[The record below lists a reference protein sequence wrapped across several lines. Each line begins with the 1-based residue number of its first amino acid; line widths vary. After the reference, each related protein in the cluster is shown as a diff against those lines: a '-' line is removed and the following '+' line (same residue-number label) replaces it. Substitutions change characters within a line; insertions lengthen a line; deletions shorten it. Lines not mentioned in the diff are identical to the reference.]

1 MAAAKKPAMGRGLDA
16 LLKNNTATSASDQ
29 GAKDIVGS
37 SVFMLGIQSIIANPD
52 QPRVNFEAEPL
63 EELAA
68 SIKNIGI
75 VQPLTVRRLTPGKYQ
90 IISGERRFRAAQMA
104 GLNEVPVYVRLAD
117 DEQMLEMALV
127 ENIQRRDL
135 DPIEVS
141 LSYQRLMDE
150 CDLTQEGVADR
161 VGKQRSTV
169 ANYLRLSNLSSLIQA
184 GLRDRSISMGHARA
198 LLGLKAHNQQDDMY
212 LKAVKLEWSVR
223 DLEAAVRNMTS
234 AKPAKEPK
242 PASTSDDKAAKK
254 FSKALGLDAKV
265 STKPDGS
272 GQVILKF
279 KSGAELKKA
288 LKKVASSK

>member
-1 MAAAKKPAMGRGLDA
+1 MGRGLDA

-141 LSYQRLMDE
+141 LSYQRLMEE

-234 AKPAKEPK
+234 AKPAKESK
-242 PASTSDDKAAKK
+242 PASTANDQAAKK
-254 FSKALGLDAKV
+254 FSQALGLHAKV

-279 KSGAELKKA
+279 KSDAELKNA
-288 LKKVASSK
+288 LKELGKRS

>member
-1 MAAAKKPAMGRGLDA
+1 MGRGLDA
-16 LLKNNTATSASDQ
+16 LLKNNTATSATDQ
-29 GAKDIVGS
+29 GAKEIVGS
-37 SVFMLGIQSIIANPD
+37 SVFMLAINSIIANPD

-63 EELAA
+63 EELST
-68 SIKNIGI
+68 SIQNIGI

-104 GLNEVPVYVRLAD
+104 GLTEVPVYVRLAD

-141 LSYQRLMDE
+141 LSYQRLMEE

-169 ANYLRLSNLSSLIQA
+169 ANYIRLSKLSSLIQA

-198 LLGLKAHNQQDDMY
+198 LLGIKKHSLQDDMY
-212 LKAVKLEWSVR
+212 LKALKHEWSVR
-223 DLEAAVRNMTS
+223 DLEAAVRQLSM
-234 AKPAKEPK
+234 PK
-242 PASTSDDKAAKK
+242 SPSRDQVKSSRDDKAAKK
-254 FSKALGLDAKV
+254 ISDARGLPTQV
-265 STKPDGS
+265 TTKEDGS
-272 GQVILKF
+272 GQVVLKF
-279 KSGAELKKA
+279 
-288 LKKVASSK
+288 SSKKELNKLLSELRVKN